1 MKGDVDMGKFLSNDF
16 LLQNETSK
24 KLYHTYAKDMPI
36 IDYHCH
42 IDPQDIYEDKRF
54 DNITQVWLSGDHY
67 KWRIMR
73 SNGID
78 EHYITGDA
86 PDREKFQKFA
96 EALPRAIGNP
106 MYHWCHLELKNYFGY
121 DGVLNAD
128 TAQDVWDITSQKL
141 QNDTGFSARGLI
153 KKSNVMMVGTTDDP
167 CSDLRWH
174 KALRED
180 GFSVSVCPSFR
191 PDPALNIH
199 KAGFSEYINKLSETV
214 GYEIAT
220 LDDVKRAISDRIRY
234 FDDNGCRA
242 SDHGLDYVMYRNAS
256 DSEVNAIFKNALSGK
271 PVNKEQAEAYQ
282 TTMLLHCAKEY
293 ARHNW
298 VMQLHFS
305 CKRNP
310 NSKMMS
316 CLGPDT
322 GFDCIAVTDSCDAT
336 YSVMDALEKN
346 GNLPKTILYSLNPAD
361 DEWID
366 TLLGAFQSSEIPGK
380 IQHGSA
386 WWFNDNKV
394 GMQNQ
399 LTSLA
404 NLGILG
410 NFIGMLTDSRSFL
423 SYARHEYFRR
433 ILCNLIGTWVE
444 NGEYP
449 DDTEFVGS
457 LVQDICTNNAKRYFN
472 L

>member
-1 MKGDVDMGKFLSNDF
+1 MNKFLTNDF
-16 LLQNETSK
+16 LLFNETAK
-24 KLYHTYAKDMPI
+24 TLYHKYAENKPI

-42 IDPQDIYEDKRF
+42 IDAQDIYEDRRF
-54 DNITQVWLSGDHY
+54 ENISKLWLGGDHY
-67 KWRIMR
+67 KWRIVR
-73 SNGID
+73 SNGVD
-78 EHYITGDA
+78 EYYITGDA
-86 PDREKFQKFA
+86 SDREKFQKFA

-128 TAQDVWDITSQKL
+128 TAQEIWELTSEKL
-141 QNDTGFSARGLI
+141 KNDPTFSARGLI
-153 KKSNVMMVGTTDDP
+153 KKSNVIMVGTTDDP
-167 CSDLRWH
+167 CSDLKWH
-174 KALRED
+174 KALSDD
-180 GFSVSVCPSFR
+180 GYEVSVCPSFR

-199 KAGFSEYINKLSETV
+199 KPGFVDYIEKLSKTV
-214 GYEIAT
+214 GYEIHS
-220 LDDVKRAISDRIRY
+220 LDDVKRALSDRIKF

-242 SDHGLDYVMYRNAS
+242 SDHGLDYVVFRKAS
-256 DSEVNAIFKNALSGK
+256 DSEVNAIFKNAMSGK
-271 PVNKEQAEAYQ
+271 TVNMEQSEIYQ
-282 TTMLLHCAKEY
+282 TALLIHCAKEY
-293 ARHNW
+293 AKHNW
-298 VMQLHFS
+298 AMQLHFS
-305 CKRNP
+305 CMRNP
-310 NSKMMS
+310 NSRMFS
-316 CLGPDT
+316 TLGPDT
-322 GFDCIAVTDSCDAT
+322 GFDCIAVTDSCKAT
-336 YSVMDALEKN
+336 YQLIDTLESEQS
-346 GNLPKTILYSLNPAD
+346 LPKTILYSLNPAD

-366 TLLGAFQSSEIPGK
+366 TLIGAFQSPEIPGK

-433 ILCNLIGTWVE
+433 ILCNLFGTLVE

-449 DDTEFVGS
+449 DDIEYLGS
-457 LVQDICTNNAKRYFN
+457 LVEDICTNNAKRYFN